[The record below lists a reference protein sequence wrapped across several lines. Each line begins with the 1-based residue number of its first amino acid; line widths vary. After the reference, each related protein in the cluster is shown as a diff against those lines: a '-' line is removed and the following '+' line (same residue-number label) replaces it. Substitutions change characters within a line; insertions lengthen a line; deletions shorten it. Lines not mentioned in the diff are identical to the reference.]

1 MSPSAVTTLCT
12 RRHRIEDPLEHLPF
26 SKIVEYGKRQVIYN
40 ELSGPAGLY
49 LVVSGRVKVSLPA
62 EAGRDVIID
71 VYRADDFFG
80 ESALLGEPCCNERA
94 VALDRARVMM
104 WPTDALA
111 NIMNDRPCLPIA
123 LLQAMVQRT
132 LSFRAR
138 IRNLHAGTVER
149 RLADFLRTLAEQSG
163 MRRNDGAALMLP
175 LTHEVLAQYVGT
187 SREAVTLYMT
197 EFRRKG
203 YIDYSR
209 LEMVVYLDAIAELL
223 RQPL

>member
-1 MSPSAVTTLCT
+1 
-12 RRHRIEDPLEHLPF
+12 
-26 SKIVEYGKRQVIYN
+26 
-40 ELSGPAGLY
+40 
-49 LVVSGRVKVSLPA
+49 
-62 EAGRDVIID
+62 
-71 VYRADDFFG
+71 
-80 ESALLGEPCCNERA
+80 
-94 VALDRARVMM
+94 M

-111 NIMNDRPCLPIA
+111 DIMNNRPCLPVA

-138 IRNLHAGTVER
+138 IRNLHARTVER
-149 RLADFLRTLAEQSG
+149 RLADFLRALAEQSG
-163 MRRNDGAALMLP
+163 MPRSDGAARMLP

-209 LEMVVYLDAIAELL
+209 QEMVVYPDAIAELL
-223 RQPL
+223 RQPI